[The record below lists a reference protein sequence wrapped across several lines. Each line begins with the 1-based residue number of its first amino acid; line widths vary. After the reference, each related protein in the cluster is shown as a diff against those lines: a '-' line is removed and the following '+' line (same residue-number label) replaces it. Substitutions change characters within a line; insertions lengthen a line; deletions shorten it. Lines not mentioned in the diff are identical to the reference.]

1 MKQTFTNNDL
11 IKFIYKETTVFET
24 LEIQNALTEDATLFD
39 NYQTLM
45 SGYMELPKVT
55 FAPTKSALQNILNYS
70 KQTVVEA

>member
-11 IKFIYKETTVFET
+11 IKFIYKETNVFET
-24 LEIQNALTEDATLFD
+24 LEIQNALTEDAALFD

-55 FAPTKSALQNILNYS
+55 FAPTKSALQNILDYS
-70 KQTVVEA
+70 AKTVVRA

>member
-11 IKFIYKETTVFET
+11 VKFIYKETTVTET
-24 LEIQNALTEDATLFD
+24 LEIENALTEDATLFD

-45 SGYMELPKVT
+45 SGYMELPKAT

-70 KQTVVEA
+70 AKTVVEA

>member
-70 KQTVVEA
+70 KKTVVEA